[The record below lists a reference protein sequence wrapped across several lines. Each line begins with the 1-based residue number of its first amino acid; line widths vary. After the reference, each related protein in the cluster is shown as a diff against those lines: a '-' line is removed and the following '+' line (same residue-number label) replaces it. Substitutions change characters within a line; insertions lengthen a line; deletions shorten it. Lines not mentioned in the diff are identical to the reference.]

1 MKHIYTPFLAIF
13 LFFVIIGFS
22 IYKQLENTREGLE
35 NMDPSESNVI
45 ITRNKHK
52 VRRRKKS
59 IKVDKA
65 TSRPYRE
72 NFNLGNFLK
81 DKIGGPIKKGFDKFT
96 QFFKAIGSH
105 MMCGFGKIKSLP
117 NCMQWY
123 LGEVIGKIMYF
134 PIKILVAFGKFQKF
148 ERMVWR
154 QVEMVDRNIYRIFG
168 FHVIH
173 YPDYVVKDCYKCK
186 NLTPFP
192 K

>member
-13 LFFVIIGFS
+13 LFFVIVGFS
-22 IYKQLENTREGLE
+22 IYKQFDDKKEGLE

-52 VRRRKKS
+52 IRRRKQS

-65 TSRPYRE
+65 TSRVYRE
-72 NFNLGNFLK
+72 NL
-81 DKIGGPIKKGFDKFT
+81 DIMGPIKKAFKPVTDGFKKFL

-123 LGEVIGKIMYF
+123 LGEVIGKIFYF
-134 PIKILVAFGKFQKF
+134 PIKVLVGFGKFQKF

-154 QVEMVDRNIYRIFG
+154 QVEMIDRNIYRIVR

-173 YPDYVVKDCYKCK
+173 YPDDVIKDCYKCK